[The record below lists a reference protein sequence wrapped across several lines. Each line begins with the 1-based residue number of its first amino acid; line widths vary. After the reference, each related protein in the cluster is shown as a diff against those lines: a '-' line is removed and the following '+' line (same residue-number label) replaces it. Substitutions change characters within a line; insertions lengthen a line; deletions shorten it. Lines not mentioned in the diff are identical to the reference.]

1 MTLRVAID
9 IGPLRPPFTGVANF
23 ELFLLDALLSEQPSL
38 VIEGFGRLSWTGVT
52 RALLED
58 AASRAHKALRS
69 SSPAASGLHH
79 SASPDPSL
87 LRIWKVIR
95 RLDGVQ
101 RLLAGARQ
109 ASFEFGSDLRRF
121 DLFHAFAYCP
131 PGRADIPVVP
141 VVYDLSYQRYP
152 QTHPPAR
159 LRAMEPLAAYIAKA
173 PVVHTISEF
182 TASEISAIFGVGRS
196 RVIVTYP
203 AAAPIFSSP
212 LGAASAGI
220 LAGFGL
226 LGGCY
231 ALTVAT
237 LEPRKN
243 LRTLVDA
250 FSRLPTAMRMQM
262 PLCVVGA
269 AGWGDLALPAPT
281 RVLEREGSLRFLGY
295 VPDAQLRGLYAGTRV
310 MLYPS
315 FYEGFGMP
323 VIEAMACGAPVVAS
337 AGSSLPEAVGKF
349 GRLVE
354 PLDVDAWSAELL
366 RAAAS
371 DREWCDEGARSARRA
386 HALSF
391 TWQGAA
397 QATLQ
402 IYRRVT
408 GS

>member
-1 MTLRVAID
+1 
-9 IGPLRPPFTGVANF
+9 
-23 ELFLLDALLSEQPSL
+23 
-38 VIEGFGRLSWTGVT
+38 VI
-52 RALLED
+52 
-58 AASRAHKALRS
+58 
-69 SSPAASGLHH
+69 
-79 SASPDPSL
+79 
-87 LRIWKVIR
+87 
-95 RLDGVQ
+95 Q
-101 RLLAGARQ
+101 
-109 ASFEFGSDLRRF
+109 
-121 DLFHAFAYCP
+121 
-131 PGRADIPVVP
+131 
-141 VVYDLSYQRYP
+141 
-152 QTHPPAR
+152 
-159 LRAMEPLAAYIAKA
+159 
-173 PVVHTISEF
+173 TISEF

-196 RVIVTYP
+196 RVVVPYP
-203 AAAPIFSSP
+203 AAAPIFSWP
-212 LGAASAGI
+212 QRGASAGI
-220 LAGFGL
+220 LASFGL
-226 LGGCY
+226 QCGCY

-243 LRTLVDA
+243 LRTLVAA
-250 FSRLPTAMRMQM
+250 FSRLPAAVRMQM

-281 RVLEREGSLRFLGY
+281 RALEREGSLRFLGY
-295 VPDAQLRGLYAGTRV
+295 VPDAQLRGLYAGARV

-354 PLDVDAWSAELL
+354 PLDVEAWSAELL

-371 DREWCDEGARSARRA
+371 DGEWCDEGARSARRA

-397 QATLQ
+397 QGTLQ
-402 IYRRVT
+402 MYRRVT